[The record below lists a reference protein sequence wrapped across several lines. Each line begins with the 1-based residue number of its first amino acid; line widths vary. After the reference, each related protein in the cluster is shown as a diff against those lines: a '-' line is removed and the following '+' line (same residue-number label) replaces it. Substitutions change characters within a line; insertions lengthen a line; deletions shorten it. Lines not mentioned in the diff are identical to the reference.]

1 MPQCT
6 ATVIAVAFILLAVGA
21 VIGLLVL
28 LYDWLAPLISRT
40 THGVSLPD
48 SIGDLVS
55 RLRRRRSRDDE
66 DGDDDDD
73 DELDDEAAAL
83 LSILPAASIVVDDS
97 DDVVRA
103 NPAAYRLGIVN
114 DDVIVDSRV
123 LDAVRKVREHGGK
136 TSLEITTSTPKRFA
150 LPEPVDTEED
160 LKTSTVSRP
169 NWLKLVIGRIDEQFV
184 VVLIDDISES
194 VRFSQMRDDF
204 VTNVSEMIIRPSE
217 DLQRLADVLEHGGMS
232 PEQVA
237 QAARD
242 VRRSSAYVDHMV
254 KNLLL
259 LIKAQGDAPNAQ
271 SAVLDVREQ
280 VEVAVNELLPQA
292 RQRGITVSITGKGEP
307 KVRGNATAIRAAI
320 GKLVDNAIEY
330 SPDNANVSVLIETT
344 RDTKD
349 ALVRVVDRG
358 TGIPLKEQPRIFERF
373 YRGANQNERTQSG
386 VGLGLAIVKH
396 VAIMHHGNVQ
406 VWSRP
411 GQGST
416 FSLVLPLVPES
427 AEEAGE
433 ISRRRADGNRDG
445 ENAPTQ
451 AMRNQSTRHTSR

>member
-1 MPQCT
+1 MPQFT
-6 ATVIAVAFILLAVGA
+6 TTVIAVAFILLAVGA

-204 VTNVSEMIIRPSE
+204 VTNVSEMIIGRVRICNGWPTCSNT
-217 DLQRLADVLEHGGMS
+217 
-232 PEQVA
+232 
-237 QAARD
+237 AA
-242 VRRSSAYVDHMV
+242 
-254 KNLLL
+254 
-259 LIKAQGDAPNAQ
+259 
-271 SAVLDVREQ
+271 
-280 VEVAVNELLPQA
+280 
-292 RQRGITVSITGKGEP
+292 
-307 KVRGNATAIRAAI
+307 
-320 GKLVDNAIEY
+320 
-330 SPDNANVSVLIETT
+330 
-344 RDTKD
+344 
-349 ALVRVVDRG
+349 
-358 TGIPLKEQPRIFERF
+358 
-373 YRGANQNERTQSG
+373 
-386 VGLGLAIVKH
+386 
-396 VAIMHHGNVQ
+396 
-406 VWSRP
+406 
-411 GQGST
+411 
-416 FSLVLPLVPES
+416 
-427 AEEAGE
+427 
-433 ISRRRADGNRDG
+433 
-445 ENAPTQ
+445 
-451 AMRNQSTRHTSR
+451 

>member
-1 MPQCT
+1 M
-6 ATVIAVAFILLAVGA
+6 
-21 VIGLLVL
+21 
-28 LYDWLAPLISRT
+28 
-40 THGVSLPD
+40 
-48 SIGDLVS
+48 
-55 RLRRRRSRDDE
+55 
-66 DGDDDDD
+66 
-73 DELDDEAAAL
+73 

-150 LPEPVDTEED
+150 LPEPVDAEED

-254 KNLLL
+254 KDLLL
-259 LIKAQGDAPNAQ
+259 LIKAQGDARTRNPRCWMCENKWRWRSTNSCRKPVNAASRCPSPARASRKCAATPRRFVRR
-271 SAVLDVREQ
+271 SASSSTTPSNTR
-280 VEVAVNELLPQA
+280 P
-292 RQRGITVSITGKGEP
+292 
-307 KVRGNATAIRAAI
+307 
-320 GKLVDNAIEY
+320 
-330 SPDNANVSVLIETT
+330 TT
-344 RDTKD
+344 RT
-349 ALVRVVDRG
+349 
-358 TGIPLKEQPRIFERF
+358 
-373 YRGANQNERTQSG
+373 
-386 VGLGLAIVKH
+386 
-396 VAIMHHGNVQ
+396 
-406 VWSRP
+406 
-411 GQGST
+411 
-416 FSLVLPLVPES
+416 
-427 AEEAGE
+427 
-433 ISRRRADGNRDG
+433 
-445 ENAPTQ
+445 
-451 AMRNQSTRHTSR
+451 